1 MQTHNLFFTLQ
12 EQYGMKYYQMPKVFF
27 TNEKYKKLSNDAKIL
42 YALLLDRLQL
52 SIKNKWIDSSDS
64 LYFVYTNQ
72 TLSEILNV
80 SPRKIT
86 NIKKELMDANL
97 LSQEQKKFNAPF
109 RLYLMKPEITVDDIY
124 QINQAETGE
133 DILTVSKDS
142 ASVSA
147 ESTSVANSARL
158 KESASDKGQNSVANS
173 ATLIKTA
180 SNQPS
185 HSLANSATPVS
196 QILLPNKTNL
206 NNTKHKDN
214 KEYKDQRFAENSN
227 NHAFN
232 QAFQTPPENT
242 EDFMIDQFIQD
253 KNLLNKYG
261 ERFVDVLVSYSR
273 NNYALFSEAVEAVE
287 HATKSA
293 EKERVKSLERYF
305 HEEMSAYSHELRAD
319 YLMTL
324 YNVLRHLRTNAA
336 IRDPKAYFFIS
347 FKKLALHWIEILE
360 LDETQTESVPTFDY
374 LRTVESTSNT
384 SNQGYRLDSH
394 PEK

>member
-1 MQTHNLFFTLQ
+1 MQTNTLFFTLQ

-42 YALLLDRLQL
+42 YALLHDRLQV
-52 SIKNKWIDSSDS
+52 SIKNKWIDSTNS
-64 LYFVYTNQ
+64 LYFIFTNQ
-72 TLSEILNV
+72 KLSEILNV

-86 NIKKELMDANL
+86 TINKELLDTNL
-97 LSQEQKKFNAPF
+97 LDQKQKSFNAPF
-109 RLYLMKPEITVDDIY
+109 HLYLMKPEITVDDMY
-124 QINQAETGE
+124 QMNQTESGA
-133 DILTVSKDS
+133 DLLRVSPEIDAAKEECS
-142 ASVSA
+142 
-147 ESTSVANSARL
+147 SVANFATL
-158 KESASDKGQNSVANS
+158 EQSASDKGQNSVAKF
-173 ATLIKTA
+173 ATLEETA
-180 SNQPS
+180 PNQPS

-214 KEYKDQRFAENSN
+214 KEYKDQRFADNSN

-242 EDFMIDQFIQD
+242 EAFMIEQFIQD
-253 KNLLNKYG
+253 KTLLDKYG
-261 ERFVDVLVSYSR
+261 ERFVEVLVSYSR

-324 YNVLRHLRTNAA
+324 YNVLRHLRTNAS

-374 LRTVESTSNT
+374 LRTVESNSNT
-384 SNQGYRLDSH
+384 SNQGHRLESQ

>member
-1 MQTHNLFFTLQ
+1 MQTNTLFFTLQ

-42 YALLLDRLQL
+42 YALLHDRLQV
-52 SIKNKWIDSSDS
+52 SIKNKWIDSTNS
-64 LYFVYTNQ
+64 LYFIFTNQ
-72 TLSEILNV
+72 KLSEILNV

-86 NIKKELMDANL
+86 TIKKELLDTNL
-97 LSQEQKKFNAPF
+97 LDQKQKSFNAPF
-109 RLYLMKPEITVDDIY
+109 HLYLMKPEITVDDMY
-124 QINQAETGE
+124 QMNQTESGA
-133 DILTVSKDS
+133 DLLRVSPEIDAAKEECS
-142 ASVSA
+142 
-147 ESTSVANSARL
+147 SVANSARL
-158 KESASDKGQNSVANS
+158 EESAADSGQNSVANS
-173 ATLIKTA
+173 ATLNKTA

-214 KEYKDQRFAENSN
+214 KEYKDQRLADNSN

-242 EDFMIDQFIQD
+242 ETFMIEQFIQD
-253 KNLLNKYG
+253 KTLLDKYG
-261 ERFVDVLVSYSR
+261 ERFVDVLLSYSR

-293 EKERVKSLERYF
+293 EKERVRSLERYF

-324 YNVLRHLRTNAA
+324 YNVLRHLRTNAS

>member
-1 MQTHNLFFTLQ
+1 MQTNTLFFTLQ

-42 YALLLDRLQL
+42 YALLHDRLQV
-52 SIKNKWIDSSDS
+52 SIKNKWIDSTNS
-64 LYFVYTNQ
+64 LYFIFTNQ
-72 TLSEILNV
+72 KLSEILNV

-86 NIKKELMDANL
+86 TIKKELLDTNL
-97 LSQEQKKFNAPF
+97 LDQKQKSFNAPF
-109 RLYLMKPEITVDDIY
+109 HLYLMKPEITVDDMY
-124 QINQAETGE
+124 QMNQTESGA
-133 DILTVSKDS
+133 DLLRVSPEIDAAKEERS
-142 ASVSA
+142 
-147 ESTSVANSARL
+147 SVANSARL
-158 KESASDKGQNSVANS
+158 EESASASDQNSVAEF
-173 ATLIKTA
+173 ATLNKTA

-185 HSLANSATPVS
+185 HSLAKSATPVS

-242 EDFMIDQFIQD
+242 EAFMIEQFIQD
-253 KNLLNKYG
+253 KTLLDKYG
-261 ERFVDVLVSYSR
+261 ERFVDVLLSYSR

-324 YNVLRHLRTNAA
+324 YNVLRHLRTNAS

-384 SNQGYRLDSH
+384 SNQGYRVASP

>member
-1 MQTHNLFFTLQ
+1 MQTNTLFFTLQ

-42 YALLLDRLQL
+42 YALLHDRLQV
-52 SIKNKWIDSSDS
+52 SIKNKWIDSTNS
-64 LYFVYTNQ
+64 LYFIFTNQ
-72 TLSEILNV
+72 KLSEILNV

-86 NIKKELMDANL
+86 TIKKELLDTNL
-97 LSQEQKKFNAPF
+97 LDQKQKSFNAPF
-109 RLYLMKPEITVDDIY
+109 HLYLMKPEITVDDMY
-124 QINQAETGE
+124 QMNQTESGA
-133 DILTVSKDS
+133 DLLRVSPEIDAAKEERS
-142 ASVSA
+142 
-147 ESTSVANSARL
+147 SVANSARL
-158 KESASDKGQNSVANS
+158 EESASASDQNSVAEF
-173 ATLIKTA
+173 ATLKKTA

-214 KEYKDQRFAENSN
+214 KEYKDQRLADNSN

-242 EDFMIDQFIQD
+242 ETFMIEQFIQD
-253 KNLLNKYG
+253 KTLLDKYG
-261 ERFVDVLVSYSR
+261 ERFVDVLLSYSR

-324 YNVLRHLRTNAA
+324 YNVLRHLRTNAS

-384 SNQGYRLDSH
+384 SNQGYRVASP

>member
-1 MQTHNLFFTLQ
+1 MQTNTLFFTLQ

-42 YALLLDRLQL
+42 YALLHDRLQV
-52 SIKNKWIDSSDS
+52 SIKNKWIDSTNS
-64 LYFVYTNQ
+64 LYFIFTNQ
-72 TLSEILNV
+72 KLSEILNV

-86 NIKKELMDANL
+86 TIKKELLDTNL
-97 LSQEQKKFNAPF
+97 LDQKQKSFNAPF
-109 RLYLMKPEITVDDIY
+109 HLYLMKPEITVDDMY
-124 QINQAETGE
+124 QMNQTESGA
-133 DILTVSKDS
+133 DLLRVSPEIDAAKEERS
-142 ASVSA
+142 
-147 ESTSVANSARL
+147 SVANSARL
-158 KESASDKGQNSVANS
+158 EESASASDQNSVAEF
-173 ATLIKTA
+173 ATLKKTA

-242 EDFMIDQFIQD
+242 EAFMIEQFIQD
-253 KNLLNKYG
+253 KTLLDKYG

-293 EKERVKSLERYF
+293 EKERVRSLERYF

>member
-1 MQTHNLFFTLQ
+1 MQTNTLFFTLQ

-42 YALLLDRLQL
+42 YALLHDRLQV
-52 SIKNKWIDSSDS
+52 SIKNKWIDSTNS
-64 LYFVYTNQ
+64 LYFIFTNQ
-72 TLSEILNV
+72 KLSEILNV

-86 NIKKELMDANL
+86 TIKKELLDTNL
-97 LSQEQKKFNAPF
+97 LDQKQKSFNAPF
-109 RLYLMKPEITVDDIY
+109 HLYLMKPEITVDDMY
-124 QINQAETGE
+124 QMNQTESGA
-133 DILTVSKDS
+133 DLLRVSPEIDAAKEERS
-142 ASVSA
+142 
-147 ESTSVANSARL
+147 SVANSARL
-158 KESASDKGQNSVANS
+158 EESAADSGQNSVANS
-173 ATLIKTA
+173 ATLNKTA

-214 KEYKDQRFAENSN
+214 KEYKDQRFADNSN

-242 EDFMIDQFIQD
+242 EVFMIEQFIQD
-253 KNLLNKYG
+253 KTLLDKYG

-293 EKERVKSLERYF
+293 EKERVRSLERYF

-324 YNVLRHLRTNAA
+324 YNVLRHLRTNAS

>member
-1 MQTHNLFFTLQ
+1 MQTNTLFFTLQ

-42 YALLLDRLQL
+42 YALLHDRLQV
-52 SIKNKWIDSSDS
+52 SIKNKWIDSTNS
-64 LYFVYTNQ
+64 LYFIFTNQ
-72 TLSEILNV
+72 KLSEILNV

-86 NIKKELMDANL
+86 TIKKELLDTNL
-97 LSQEQKKFNAPF
+97 LDQKQKSFNAPF
-109 RLYLMKPEITVDDIY
+109 HLYLMKPEITVDDMY
-124 QINQAETGE
+124 QMNQTESGA
-133 DILTVSKDS
+133 DLLRVSPEIDAAKEERS
-142 ASVSA
+142 
-147 ESTSVANSARL
+147 SVANSARL
-158 KESASDKGQNSVANS
+158 EESASASDQNSVAEF
-173 ATLIKTA
+173 ATLKKTA

-242 EDFMIDQFIQD
+242 EAFMIEQFIQD
-253 KNLLNKYG
+253 KTLLDKYG

-324 YNVLRHLRTNAA
+324 YNVLRHLRTNAS

-384 SNQGYRLDSH
+384 SNQGYRVDSH

>member
-1 MQTHNLFFTLQ
+1 MQTNTLFFTLQ

-42 YALLLDRLQL
+42 YALLHDRLQV
-52 SIKNKWIDSSDS
+52 SIKNKWIDSTNS
-64 LYFVYTNQ
+64 LYFIFTNQ
-72 TLSEILNV
+72 KLSEILNV

-86 NIKKELMDANL
+86 TIKKELLDTNL
-97 LSQEQKKFNAPF
+97 LDQKQKSFNAPF
-109 RLYLMKPEITVDDIY
+109 HLYLMKPEITVDDMY
-124 QINQAETGE
+124 QMNQTESGA
-133 DILTVSKDS
+133 DLLRVSPEIDAAKEERS
-142 ASVSA
+142 
-147 ESTSVANSARL
+147 SVANSARL
-158 KESASDKGQNSVANS
+158 EESASASDQNSVAEF
-173 ATLIKTA
+173 ATLKKTA

-242 EDFMIDQFIQD
+242 EAFMIEQFIQD
-253 KNLLNKYG
+253 KTLLDKYG

-293 EKERVKSLERYF
+293 EKERVRSLERYF

-324 YNVLRHLRTNAA
+324 YNVLRHLRTNAS

>member
-1 MQTHNLFFTLQ
+1 MQTNTLFFTLQ

-42 YALLLDRLQL
+42 YALLHDRLQV
-52 SIKNKWIDSSDS
+52 SIKNKWIDSTNS
-64 LYFVYTNQ
+64 LYFIFTNQ
-72 TLSEILNV
+72 KLSEILNV

-86 NIKKELMDANL
+86 TIKKELLDTNL
-97 LSQEQKKFNAPF
+97 LDQKQKSFNAPF
-109 RLYLMKPEITVDDIY
+109 HLYLMKPEITVDDMY
-124 QINQAETGE
+124 QMNQTESGA
-133 DILTVSKDS
+133 DLLRVSPEIDAAKEECS
-142 ASVSA
+142 
-147 ESTSVANSARL
+147 SVANSARL
-158 KESASDKGQNSVANS
+158 EESASASDQNSVAEF
-173 ATLIKTA
+173 ATLSKTA

-206 NNTKHKDN
+206 NNIKHKDN
-214 KEYKDQRFAENSN
+214 KEYKDQRFADNSN

-242 EDFMIDQFIQD
+242 EAFMIEQFIQD
-253 KNLLNKYG
+253 KTLLDKYG
-261 ERFVDVLVSYSR
+261 ERFVEVLVSYSR

-293 EKERVKSLERYF
+293 EKERVRSLERYF

-324 YNVLRHLRTNAA
+324 YNVLRHLRTNAS

-384 SNQGYRLDSH
+384 SNQGYRVASP

>member
-1 MQTHNLFFTLQ
+1 MQTNTLFFTLQ

-42 YALLLDRLQL
+42 YALLHDRLQV
-52 SIKNKWIDSSDS
+52 SIKNKWIDSTNS
-64 LYFVYTNQ
+64 LYFIFTNQ
-72 TLSEILNV
+72 KLSEILNV

-86 NIKKELMDANL
+86 TIKKELLDTNL
-97 LSQEQKKFNAPF
+97 LDQKQKSFNAPF
-109 RLYLMKPEITVDDIY
+109 HLYLMKPEITVDDMY
-124 QINQAETGE
+124 QMNQTESGA
-133 DILTVSKDS
+133 DLLRVSPEIDAAKEECS
-142 ASVSA
+142 
-147 ESTSVANSARL
+147 SVANSARL
-158 KESASDKGQNSVANS
+158 EESAADSGQNSVANS
-173 ATLIKTA
+173 ATLNKTA

-214 KEYKDQRFAENSN
+214 KEYKDQRFADNSN

-242 EDFMIDQFIQD
+242 EAFMIEQFIQD
-253 KNLLNKYG
+253 KTLLDKYG

>member
-1 MQTHNLFFTLQ
+1 MQTNTLFFTLQ

-42 YALLLDRLQL
+42 YALLHDRLQV
-52 SIKNKWIDSSDS
+52 SIKNKWIDSTNS
-64 LYFVYTNQ
+64 LYFIFTNQ
-72 TLSEILNV
+72 KLSEILNV

-86 NIKKELMDANL
+86 TIKKELLDTNL
-97 LSQEQKKFNAPF
+97 LDQKQKSFNAPF
-109 RLYLMKPEITVDDIY
+109 HLYLMKPEITVDDMY
-124 QINQAETGE
+124 QMNQTESGA
-133 DILTVSKDS
+133 DLLRVSPEIDAAKEERS
-142 ASVSA
+142 
-147 ESTSVANSARL
+147 SVANSARL
-158 KESASDKGQNSVANS
+158 EESASASDQNSVAEF
-173 ATLIKTA
+173 ATLKKTA

-214 KEYKDQRFAENSN
+214 KEYKDQRLADNSN

-242 EDFMIDQFIQD
+242 EAFMIEQFIQD
-253 KNLLNKYG
+253 KTLLDKYG

-324 YNVLRHLRTNAA
+324 YNVLRHLRTNAS

-384 SNQGYRLDSH
+384 SNQGYRLESH

>member
-1 MQTHNLFFTLQ
+1 
-12 EQYGMKYYQMPKVFF
+12 MKYYQMPKVFF

-42 YALLLDRLQL
+42 YALLHDRLQV
-52 SIKNKWIDSSDS
+52 SIKNKWIDSTNS
-64 LYFVYTNQ
+64 LYFIFTNQ
-72 TLSEILNV
+72 KLSEILNV

-86 NIKKELMDANL
+86 TIKKELLDTNL
-97 LSQEQKKFNAPF
+97 LDQKQKSFNAPF
-109 RLYLMKPEITVDDIY
+109 HLYLMKPEITVDDMY
-124 QINQAETGE
+124 QMNQTESGA
-133 DILTVSKDS
+133 DLLRVSPEIDAAKEERS
-142 ASVSA
+142 
-147 ESTSVANSARL
+147 SVANSARL
-158 KESASDKGQNSVANS
+158 EESASASDQNSVAEF
-173 ATLIKTA
+173 ATLNKTA

-214 KEYKDQRFAENSN
+214 KEYKDQRLADNSN

-242 EDFMIDQFIQD
+242 ETFMIEQFIQD
-253 KNLLNKYG
+253 KTLLDKYG
-261 ERFVDVLVSYSR
+261 ERFVDVLLSYSR

-293 EKERVKSLERYF
+293 EKERVRSLERYF

-324 YNVLRHLRTNAA
+324 YNVLRHLRTNAS

>member
-1 MQTHNLFFTLQ
+1 MQTNTLFFTLQ

-42 YALLLDRLQL
+42 YALLHDRLQV
-52 SIKNKWIDSSDS
+52 SIKNKWIDSTNS
-64 LYFVYTNQ
+64 LYFIFTNQ
-72 TLSEILNV
+72 KLSEILNV

-86 NIKKELMDANL
+86 TIKKELLDTNL
-97 LSQEQKKFNAPF
+97 LDQKQKSFNAPF
-109 RLYLMKPEITVDDIY
+109 HLYLMKPEITVDDMY
-124 QINQAETGE
+124 QMNQTESGA
-133 DILTVSKDS
+133 DLLRVSPEIDAAKEERS
-142 ASVSA
+142 
-147 ESTSVANSARL
+147 SVANSARL
-158 KESASDKGQNSVANS
+158 EESASASDQNSVAEF
-173 ATLIKTA
+173 ATLKKTA

-242 EDFMIDQFIQD
+242 EAFMIEQFIQD
-253 KNLLNKYG
+253 KTLLDKYG

-293 EKERVKSLERYF
+293 EKERVRSLERYF

-384 SNQGYRLDSH
+384 SNQGYRVDSH

>member
-1 MQTHNLFFTLQ
+1 MQTNTLFFTLQ

-42 YALLLDRLQL
+42 YALLHDRLQV
-52 SIKNKWIDSSDS
+52 SIKNKWIDSTNS
-64 LYFVYTNQ
+64 LYFIFTNQ
-72 TLSEILNV
+72 KLSEILNV

-86 NIKKELMDANL
+86 TIKKELLDTNL
-97 LSQEQKKFNAPF
+97 LDQKQKSFNAPF
-109 RLYLMKPEITVDDIY
+109 HLYLMKPEITVDDMY
-124 QINQAETGE
+124 QMNQTESGE
-133 DILTVSKDS
+133 DLLRVSPEIDAAK
-142 ASVSA
+142 A
-147 ESTSVANSARL
+147 ECSSVANSARL
-158 KESASDKGQNSVANS
+158 EESASASDQNSVAEF
-173 ATLIKTA
+173 ATLKKTA

-242 EDFMIDQFIQD
+242 EAFMIEQFIQD
-253 KNLLNKYG
+253 KTLLDKYG
-261 ERFVDVLVSYSR
+261 ERFVEVLVSYSR

-293 EKERVKSLERYF
+293 EKERVRSLERYF

-324 YNVLRHLRTNAA
+324 YNVLRHLRTNAS

>member
-1 MQTHNLFFTLQ
+1 MQTNTLFFTLQ

-42 YALLLDRLQL
+42 YALLHDRLQV
-52 SIKNKWIDSSDS
+52 SIKNKWIDSTNS
-64 LYFVYTNQ
+64 LYFIFTNQ
-72 TLSEILNV
+72 KLSEILNV

-86 NIKKELMDANL
+86 TIKKELLDTNL
-97 LSQEQKKFNAPF
+97 LDQKQKSFNAPF
-109 RLYLMKPEITVDDIY
+109 HLYLMKPEITVDDMY
-124 QINQAETGE
+124 QMNQTESGA
-133 DILTVSKDS
+133 DLLRVSPEIDAAKEERS
-142 ASVSA
+142 
-147 ESTSVANSARL
+147 SVANSARL
-158 KESASDKGQNSVANS
+158 EESASASDQNSVAEF
-173 ATLIKTA
+173 ATLNKTA

-242 EDFMIDQFIQD
+242 EAFMIEQFIQD
-253 KNLLNKYG
+253 KTLLDKYG

-324 YNVLRHLRTNAA
+324 YNVLRHLRTNAS

-384 SNQGYRLDSH
+384 SNQGYRVDSH

>member
-1 MQTHNLFFTLQ
+1 MQTNTLFFTLQ

-42 YALLLDRLQL
+42 YALLHDRLQV
-52 SIKNKWIDSSDS
+52 SIKNKWIDSTNS
-64 LYFVYTNQ
+64 LYFIFTNQ
-72 TLSEILNV
+72 KLSEILNV

-86 NIKKELMDANL
+86 TIKKELLDTNL
-97 LSQEQKKFNAPF
+97 LDQKQKSFNAPF
-109 RLYLMKPEITVDDIY
+109 HLYLMKPEITVDDMY
-124 QINQAETGE
+124 QMNQTESGA
-133 DILTVSKDS
+133 DLLRVSPEIDAAKEECS
-142 ASVSA
+142 
-147 ESTSVANSARL
+147 SVANSARL
-158 KESASDKGQNSVANS
+158 EESAADSGQNSVANS
-173 ATLIKTA
+173 ATLNKTA

-214 KEYKDQRFAENSN
+214 KEYKDQRFADNSN

-242 EDFMIDQFIQD
+242 EAFMIEQFIQD
-253 KNLLNKYG
+253 KTLLDKYG

-293 EKERVKSLERYF
+293 EKERVRSLERYF

-324 YNVLRHLRTNAA
+324 YNVLRHLRTNAS

-384 SNQGYRLDSH
+384 SNQGYRVASP

>member
-1 MQTHNLFFTLQ
+1 MQTNTLFFTLQ

-42 YALLLDRLQL
+42 YALLHDRLQV
-52 SIKNKWIDSSDS
+52 SIKNKWIDSTNS
-64 LYFVYTNQ
+64 LYFIFTNQ
-72 TLSEILNV
+72 KLSEILNV

-86 NIKKELMDANL
+86 TIKKELLDTNL
-97 LSQEQKKFNAPF
+97 LDQKQKSFNAPF
-109 RLYLMKPEITVDDIY
+109 HLYLMKPEITVDDMY
-124 QINQAETGE
+124 QMNQTESGA
-133 DILTVSKDS
+133 DLLRVSPEIDAAKEERS
-142 ASVSA
+142 
-147 ESTSVANSARL
+147 SVANSARL
-158 KESASDKGQNSVANS
+158 EESASASDQNSVAEF
-173 ATLIKTA
+173 ATLKKTA

-206 NNTKHKDN
+206 NNIKHKDN
-214 KEYKDQRFAENSN
+214 KEYKDQRYADNSN

-242 EDFMIDQFIQD
+242 EAFMIEQFIQD
-253 KNLLNKYG
+253 KTLLDKYG

-324 YNVLRHLRTNAA
+324 YNVLRHLRTNAS

>member
-1 MQTHNLFFTLQ
+1 MQTNTLFFTLQ

-42 YALLLDRLQL
+42 YALLHDRLQV
-52 SIKNKWIDSSDS
+52 SIKNKWIDSTNS
-64 LYFVYTNQ
+64 LYFIFTNQ
-72 TLSEILNV
+72 KLSEILNV

-86 NIKKELMDANL
+86 TIKKELLDTNL
-97 LSQEQKKFNAPF
+97 LDQKQKSFNAPF
-109 RLYLMKPEITVDDIY
+109 HLYLMKPEITVDDMY
-124 QINQAETGE
+124 QMNQTESGA
-133 DILTVSKDS
+133 DLLRVSPEIDAAKEERS
-142 ASVSA
+142 
-147 ESTSVANSARL
+147 SVANSARL
-158 KESASDKGQNSVANS
+158 EESASASDQNSVAEF
-173 ATLIKTA
+173 ATLKKTA

-214 KEYKDQRFAENSN
+214 KEYKDQRFADNSN

-242 EDFMIDQFIQD
+242 ETFMIEQFIQD
-253 KNLLNKYG
+253 KTLLDKYG
-261 ERFVDVLVSYSR
+261 ERFVDVLLSYSR

>member
-1 MQTHNLFFTLQ
+1 MQTNTLFFTLQ

-42 YALLLDRLQL
+42 YALLHDRLQV
-52 SIKNKWIDSSDS
+52 SIKNKWIDSTNS
-64 LYFVYTNQ
+64 LYFIFTNQ
-72 TLSEILNV
+72 KLSEILNV

-86 NIKKELMDANL
+86 TIKKELLDTNL
-97 LSQEQKKFNAPF
+97 LDQKQKSFNAPF
-109 RLYLMKPEITVDDIY
+109 HLYLMKPEITVDDMY
-124 QINQAETGE
+124 QMNQTESGA
-133 DILTVSKDS
+133 DLLRVSPEIDAAKEERS
-142 ASVSA
+142 
-147 ESTSVANSARL
+147 SVANSARL
-158 KESASDKGQNSVANS
+158 EESAADSGQNSVANS
-173 ATLIKTA
+173 ATLNKTA

-214 KEYKDQRFAENSN
+214 KEYKDQRFADNSN

-242 EDFMIDQFIQD
+242 EAFMIEQFIQD
-253 KNLLNKYG
+253 KTLLDKYG
-261 ERFVDVLVSYSR
+261 ERFVEVLVSYSR

-293 EKERVKSLERYF
+293 EKERVRSLERYF

-324 YNVLRHLRTNAA
+324 YNVLRHLRTNAS

-384 SNQGYRLDSH
+384 SNQGYRVDSH

>member
-1 MQTHNLFFTLQ
+1 MQTNTLFFTLQ

-42 YALLLDRLQL
+42 YALLHDRLQV
-52 SIKNKWIDSSDS
+52 SIKNKWIDSTNS
-64 LYFVYTNQ
+64 LYFIFTNQ
-72 TLSEILNV
+72 KLSEILNV

-86 NIKKELMDANL
+86 SIKKELMDTNL
-97 LSQEQKKFNAPF
+97 LVQKQKSFNAPF
-109 RLYLMKPEITVDDIY
+109 HLYLMKPEITVDDMY
-124 QINQAETGE
+124 QMNQTESGA
-133 DILTVSKDS
+133 DLLRVSPEIDAAKEERS
-142 ASVSA
+142 
-147 ESTSVANSARL
+147 SVANSARL
-158 KESASDKGQNSVANS
+158 EESASASDQNSVAEF
-173 ATLIKTA
+173 ATLKKTA

-214 KEYKDQRFAENSN
+214 KEYKDQRFADNSN

-242 EDFMIDQFIQD
+242 EAFMIEQFIQD
-253 KNLLNKYG
+253 KTLLDKYG

-293 EKERVKSLERYF
+293 EKERVRSLERYF

-324 YNVLRHLRTNAA
+324 YNVLRHLRTNAS

>member
-1 MQTHNLFFTLQ
+1 MQTNTLFFTLQ

-42 YALLLDRLQL
+42 YALLHDRLQV
-52 SIKNKWIDSSDS
+52 SIKNKWIDSTNS
-64 LYFVYTNQ
+64 LYFIFTNQ
-72 TLSEILNV
+72 KLSEILNV

-86 NIKKELMDANL
+86 TIKKELLDTNL
-97 LSQEQKKFNAPF
+97 LDQKQKSFNAPF
-109 RLYLMKPEITVDDIY
+109 HLYLMKPEITVDDMY
-124 QINQAETGE
+124 QMNQTESGA
-133 DILTVSKDS
+133 DLLRVSPEIDAAKEERS
-142 ASVSA
+142 
-147 ESTSVANSARL
+147 SVANSARL
-158 KESASDKGQNSVANS
+158 EESASASDQNSVAEF
-173 ATLIKTA
+173 ATLKKTA

-242 EDFMIDQFIQD
+242 EAFMIEQFIQD
-253 KNLLNKYG
+253 KTLLDKYG

-384 SNQGYRLDSH
+384 SNQGYRVASP

>member
-1 MQTHNLFFTLQ
+1 MQTNTLFFTLQ

-42 YALLLDRLQL
+42 YALLHDRLQV
-52 SIKNKWIDSSDS
+52 SIKNKWIDSTNS
-64 LYFVYTNQ
+64 LYFIFTNQ
-72 TLSEILNV
+72 KLSEILNV

-86 NIKKELMDANL
+86 TIKKELLDTNL
-97 LSQEQKKFNAPF
+97 LDQKQKSFNAPF
-109 RLYLMKPEITVDDIY
+109 HLYLMKPEITVDDIY
-124 QINQAETGE
+124 QINQTESGE
-133 DILTVSKDS
+133 DLLPISSKI
-142 ASVSA
+142 
-147 ESTSVANSARL
+147 ESTNEKVPSVANSARL

-196 QILLPNKTNL
+196 QILLPNNTNL

-214 KEYKDQRFAENSN
+214 KEYKDQRYADNSN

-242 EDFMIDQFIQD
+242 DDFMIDQFIQD

-261 ERFVDVLVSYSR
+261 ERFVEVLVSYSR

-293 EKERVKSLERYF
+293 EKERVRSLERYF
-305 HEEMSAYSHELRAD
+305 HEEMSAYSHELRED

-324 YNVLRHLRTNAA
+324 YNVLRHLRTNAN

-384 SNQGYRLDSH
+384 SNQGHRLESQ

>member
-1 MQTHNLFFTLQ
+1 MQTNTLFFTLQ

-42 YALLLDRLQL
+42 YALLHDRLQV
-52 SIKNKWIDSSDS
+52 SIKNKWIDSTNS
-64 LYFVYTNQ
+64 LYFIFTNQ
-72 TLSEILNV
+72 KLSEILNV

-86 NIKKELMDANL
+86 TIKKELLDTNL
-97 LSQEQKKFNAPF
+97 LDQKQKSFNAPF
-109 RLYLMKPEITVDDIY
+109 HLYLMKPEITVDDMY
-124 QINQAETGE
+124 QMNQTESGA
-133 DILTVSKDS
+133 DLLRVSPEIDAAKEECS
-142 ASVSA
+142 
-147 ESTSVANSARL
+147 SVANSARL
-158 KESASDKGQNSVANS
+158 EESAADSGQNSVANS
-173 ATLIKTA
+173 ATLNKTA

-214 KEYKDQRFAENSN
+214 KEYKDQRFADNSN

-242 EDFMIDQFIQD
+242 EAFMIEQFIQD
-253 KNLLNKYG
+253 KTLLDKYG
-261 ERFVDVLVSYSR
+261 ERFVEVLVSYSR

-384 SNQGYRLDSH
+384 SNQGYRVASP

>member
-1 MQTHNLFFTLQ
+1 MQTNTLFFTLQ

-42 YALLLDRLQL
+42 YALLHDRLQV
-52 SIKNKWIDSSDS
+52 SIKNKWIDSTNS
-64 LYFVYTNQ
+64 LYFIFTNQ
-72 TLSEILNV
+72 KLSEILNV

-86 NIKKELMDANL
+86 TIKKELLDTNL
-97 LSQEQKKFNAPF
+97 LDQKQKSFNAPF
-109 RLYLMKPEITVDDIY
+109 HLYLMKPEITVDDMY
-124 QINQAETGE
+124 QMNQTESGA
-133 DILTVSKDS
+133 DLLRVSPEIDAAKEECS
-142 ASVSA
+142 
-147 ESTSVANSARL
+147 SVANSARL
-158 KESASDKGQNSVANS
+158 EESAADSGQNSVANS
-173 ATLIKTA
+173 ATLNKTA

-214 KEYKDQRFAENSN
+214 KEYKDQRFADNSN

-242 EDFMIDQFIQD
+242 EAFMIEQFIQD
-253 KNLLNKYG
+253 KTLLDKYG
-261 ERFVDVLVSYSR
+261 ERFVEVLVSYSR

-293 EKERVKSLERYF
+293 EKERVRSLERYF

-324 YNVLRHLRTNAA
+324 YNVLRHLRTNAS

-384 SNQGYRLDSH
+384 SNQGYRVDSH

>member
-1 MQTHNLFFTLQ
+1 MQTNTLFFTLQ

-42 YALLLDRLQL
+42 YALLHDRLQV
-52 SIKNKWIDSSDS
+52 SIKNKWIDSTNS
-64 LYFVYTNQ
+64 LYFIFTNQ
-72 TLSEILNV
+72 KLSEILNV

-86 NIKKELMDANL
+86 TIKKELLDTNL
-97 LSQEQKKFNAPF
+97 LDQKQKSFNAPF
-109 RLYLMKPEITVDDIY
+109 HLYLMKPEITVDDMY
-124 QINQAETGE
+124 QMNQTESGA
-133 DILTVSKDS
+133 DLLRVSPEIDAAKEERS
-142 ASVSA
+142 
-147 ESTSVANSARL
+147 SVANSARL
-158 KESASDKGQNSVANS
+158 EESASASDQNSVAEF
-173 ATLIKTA
+173 ATLNKTA

-214 KEYKDQRFAENSN
+214 KEYKDQRLADNSN

-242 EDFMIDQFIQD
+242 ETFMIEQFIQD
-253 KNLLNKYG
+253 KTLLDKYG
-261 ERFVDVLVSYSR
+261 ERFVDVLLSYSR

-293 EKERVKSLERYF
+293 EKERVRSLERYF

>member
-1 MQTHNLFFTLQ
+1 MQTNTLFFTLQ

-42 YALLLDRLQL
+42 YALLHDRLQV
-52 SIKNKWIDSSDS
+52 SIKNKWIDSTNS
-64 LYFVYTNQ
+64 LYFIFTNQ
-72 TLSEILNV
+72 KLSEILNV

-86 NIKKELMDANL
+86 TIKKELLDTNL
-97 LSQEQKKFNAPF
+97 LDQKQKSFNAPF
-109 RLYLMKPEITVDDIY
+109 HLYLMKPEITVDDMY
-124 QINQAETGE
+124 QMNQTESGA
-133 DILTVSKDS
+133 DLLRVSPEIDAAKEECS
-142 ASVSA
+142 
-147 ESTSVANSARL
+147 SVANSARL
-158 KESASDKGQNSVANS
+158 EESAADSGQNSVANS
-173 ATLIKTA
+173 ATLNKTA

-242 EDFMIDQFIQD
+242 EAFMIEQFIQD
-253 KNLLNKYG
+253 KTLLDKYG
-261 ERFVDVLVSYSR
+261 ERFVEVLVSYSR

-293 EKERVKSLERYF
+293 EKERVRSLERYF

-324 YNVLRHLRTNAA
+324 YNVLRHLRTNAS

-384 SNQGYRLDSH
+384 SNQGYRVDSH

>member
-1 MQTHNLFFTLQ
+1 MQTNTLFFTLQ

-42 YALLLDRLQL
+42 YALLHDRLQV
-52 SIKNKWIDSSDS
+52 SIKNKWIDSTNS
-64 LYFVYTNQ
+64 LYFIFTNQ
-72 TLSEILNV
+72 KLSEILNV

-86 NIKKELMDANL
+86 TIKKELLDTNL
-97 LSQEQKKFNAPF
+97 LDQKQKSFNAPF
-109 RLYLMKPEITVDDIY
+109 HLYLMKPEITVDDMY
-124 QINQAETGE
+124 QMNQTESGA
-133 DILTVSKDS
+133 DLLRVSPEIDAAKEERS
-142 ASVSA
+142 
-147 ESTSVANSARL
+147 SVANSARL
-158 KESASDKGQNSVANS
+158 EESASASDQNSVAEF
-173 ATLIKTA
+173 ATLNKTA

-214 KEYKDQRFAENSN
+214 KEYKDQRFADNSN

-242 EDFMIDQFIQD
+242 EAFMIEQFIQD
-253 KNLLNKYG
+253 KTLLDKYG

-324 YNVLRHLRTNAA
+324 YNVLRHLRTNAS

-384 SNQGYRLDSH
+384 SNQGYRVDSH

>member
-1 MQTHNLFFTLQ
+1 MQTNTLFFTLQ

-42 YALLLDRLQL
+42 YALLHDRLQV

-64 LYFVYTNQ
+64 LYFIFTNQ
-72 TLSEILNV
+72 KLSEILNV

-86 NIKKELMDANL
+86 TIKKELLDTNL
-97 LSQEQKKFNAPF
+97 LDQKQKSFNAPF
-109 RLYLMKPEITVDDIY
+109 HLYLMKPEITVDDMY
-124 QINQAETGE
+124 QMNQTESGA
-133 DILTVSKDS
+133 DLLRVSPEIDAAKEERS
-142 ASVSA
+142 
-147 ESTSVANSARL
+147 SVANSARL
-158 KESASDKGQNSVANS
+158 EESAADSGQNSVANS
-173 ATLIKTA
+173 ATLNKTA

-206 NNTKHKDN
+206 NNIKHKDN
-214 KEYKDQRFAENSN
+214 KEYKDQRFADNSN

-242 EDFMIDQFIQD
+242 ETFMIEQFIQD
-253 KNLLNKYG
+253 KTLLDKYG
-261 ERFVDVLVSYSR
+261 ERFVDVLLSYSR

-293 EKERVKSLERYF
+293 EKERVRSLERYF

-324 YNVLRHLRTNAA
+324 YNVLRHLRTNAS

-384 SNQGYRLDSH
+384 SNQGYRVDSH

>member
-1 MQTHNLFFTLQ
+1 MQTNTLFFTLQ

-42 YALLLDRLQL
+42 YALLHDRLQV
-52 SIKNKWIDSSDS
+52 SIKNKWIDSTNS
-64 LYFVYTNQ
+64 LYFIFTNQ
-72 TLSEILNV
+72 KLSEILNV

-86 NIKKELMDANL
+86 TIKKELLDTNL
-97 LSQEQKKFNAPF
+97 LDQKQKSFNAPF
-109 RLYLMKPEITVDDIY
+109 HLYLMKPEITVDDMY
-124 QINQAETGE
+124 QMNQTESGA
-133 DILTVSKDS
+133 DLLRVSPEIDAAKEERS
-142 ASVSA
+142 
-147 ESTSVANSARL
+147 SVANSARL
-158 KESASDKGQNSVANS
+158 EESASASDQNSVAEF
-173 ATLIKTA
+173 ATLNKTA

-214 KEYKDQRFAENSN
+214 KEYKDQRLADNSN

-242 EDFMIDQFIQD
+242 ETFMIEQFIQD
-253 KNLLNKYG
+253 KTLLDKYG
-261 ERFVDVLVSYSR
+261 ERFVDVLLSYSR

-324 YNVLRHLRTNAA
+324 YNVLRHLRTNAS

>member
-1 MQTHNLFFTLQ
+1 MQTNTLFFTLQ

-42 YALLLDRLQL
+42 YALLHDRLQV

-64 LYFVYTNQ
+64 LYFIFTNQ
-72 TLSEILNV
+72 KLSEILNV

-86 NIKKELMDANL
+86 TIKKELMDTNL
-97 LSQEQKKFNAPF
+97 LVQKQKSFNAPF
-109 RLYLMKPEITVDDIY
+109 HLYLMKPEITVDDIY
-124 QINQAETGE
+124 QINQTESGE
-133 DILTVSKDS
+133 DLLHVSPKLE
-142 ASVSA
+142 AA
-147 ESTSVANSARL
+147 KEEFTSVANSARL
-158 KESASDKGQNSVANS
+158 EESASASDQNSVAEF
-173 ATLIKTA
+173 ATLKKTA

-206 NNTKHKDN
+206 NNIKHKDN
-214 KEYKDQRFAENSN
+214 KEYKDQRFADNSN

-242 EDFMIDQFIQD
+242 EAFMIEQFIQD
-253 KNLLNKYG
+253 KTLLDKYG
-261 ERFVDVLVSYSR
+261 ERFVDVLLSYSR

-347 FKKLALHWIEILE
+347 FKKLAIHWIEILE

-384 SNQGYRLDSH
+384 SNQGYRVDSH

>member
-124 QINQAETGE
+124 QINQTESGE
-133 DILTVSKDS
+133 DLLHVSPELEAAK
-142 ASVSA
+142 
-147 ESTSVANSARL
+147 EEFISVAKSATL
-158 KESASDKGQNSVANS
+158 KESASDKGQISVADF

-196 QILLPNKTNL
+196 QILLPNKTYIT
-206 NNTKHKDN
+206 NTKHKDN
-214 KEYKDQRFAENSN
+214 KEYKDQRVADVLQNQ
-227 NHAFN
+227 AFN
-232 QAFQTPPENT
+232 HAFQTPPENT
-242 EDFMIDQFIQD
+242 DAFMIEQAIQE
-253 KNLLNKYG
+253 KELVETYG
-261 ERFVDVLVSYSR
+261 ERFVEILVKYVREDYS
-273 NNYALFSEAVEAVE
+273 LFLETIETVVQ
-287 HATKSA
+287 ATKSA
-293 EKERVKSLERYF
+293 EKESGKPLGVYF
-305 HEEMSAYSHELRAD
+305 FADTSAYSQDLQEG
-319 YLMTL
+319 YLTTL
-324 YNVLRHLRTNAA
+324 YNVLRHLRTNAT

-347 FKKLALHWIEILE
+347 FKKLALHWIEIIA
-360 LDETQTESVPTFDY
+360 LDESPTEEVPTFALNFD
-374 LRTVESTSNT
+374 V
-384 SNQGYRLDSH
+384 
-394 PEK
+394 

>member
-1 MQTHNLFFTLQ
+1 MQTNTLFFTLQ

-42 YALLLDRLQL
+42 YALLHDRLQV
-52 SIKNKWIDSSDS
+52 SIKNKWIDSTNS
-64 LYFVYTNQ
+64 LYFIFTNQ
-72 TLSEILNV
+72 KLSEILNV

-86 NIKKELMDANL
+86 TIKKELLDTNL
-97 LSQEQKKFNAPF
+97 LDQKQKSFNAPF
-109 RLYLMKPEITVDDIY
+109 HLYLMKPEITVDDMY
-124 QINQAETGE
+124 QMNQTESGA
-133 DILTVSKDS
+133 DLLRVSPEIDAAKEECS
-142 ASVSA
+142 
-147 ESTSVANSARL
+147 SVANSARL
-158 KESASDKGQNSVANS
+158 EESAADSGQNSVANS
-173 ATLIKTA
+173 ATLNKTA

-242 EDFMIDQFIQD
+242 EAFMIEQFIQD
-253 KNLLNKYG
+253 KTLLDKYG

-384 SNQGYRLDSH
+384 SNQGYRVDSH

>member
-1 MQTHNLFFTLQ
+1 MQTNTLFFTLQ

-42 YALLLDRLQL
+42 YALLHDRLQV
-52 SIKNKWIDSSDS
+52 SIKNKWIDSTNS
-64 LYFVYTNQ
+64 LYFIFTNQ
-72 TLSEILNV
+72 KLSEILNV

-86 NIKKELMDANL
+86 TIKKELLDTNL
-97 LSQEQKKFNAPF
+97 LDQKQKSFNAPF
-109 RLYLMKPEITVDDIY
+109 HLYLMKPEITVDDMY
-124 QINQAETGE
+124 QMNQTESGA
-133 DILTVSKDS
+133 DLLRVSPEIDAAKEERS
-142 ASVSA
+142 
-147 ESTSVANSARL
+147 SVANSARL
-158 KESASDKGQNSVANS
+158 EESASASDQNSVAEL
-173 ATLIKTA
+173 ATLKKTA

-242 EDFMIDQFIQD
+242 EAFMIEQFIQD
-253 KNLLNKYG
+253 KTLLDKYG

>member
-158 KESASDKGQNSVANS
+158 EESASASDQNSVAEF
-173 ATLIKTA
+173 ATLKKTA

-242 EDFMIDQFIQD
+242 ETFMIEQFIQD
-253 KNLLNKYG
+253 KTLLDKYG

-347 FKKLALHWIEILE
+347 FTKLALHWIEILE

>member
-1 MQTHNLFFTLQ
+1 MQTNTLFFTLQ

-42 YALLLDRLQL
+42 YALLHDRLQV
-52 SIKNKWIDSSDS
+52 SIKNKWIDSTNS
-64 LYFVYTNQ
+64 LYFIFTNQ
-72 TLSEILNV
+72 KVSEILNV

-86 NIKKELMDANL
+86 TIKKELLDTNL
-97 LSQEQKKFNAPF
+97 LDQKQKSFNAPF
-109 RLYLMKPEITVDDIY
+109 HLYLMKPEITVDDMY
-124 QINQAETGE
+124 QMNQTESGA
-133 DILTVSKDS
+133 DLLRVSPEIDAAKEERS
-142 ASVSA
+142 
-147 ESTSVANSARL
+147 SVANSARL
-158 KESASDKGQNSVANS
+158 EESASASDQNSVAEF
-173 ATLIKTA
+173 ATLKKTA

-196 QILLPNKTNL
+196 QILLPNNTNL

-242 EDFMIDQFIQD
+242 ETFMIEQFIQD
-253 KNLLNKYG
+253 KTLLDKYG
-261 ERFVDVLVSYSR
+261 ERFVDVLLSYSR

-324 YNVLRHLRTNAA
+324 YNVLRHLRTNAS

-384 SNQGYRLDSH
+384 SNQGHRLESH

>member
-1 MQTHNLFFTLQ
+1 MQTNTLFFTLQ

-42 YALLLDRLQL
+42 YALLHDRLQV
-52 SIKNKWIDSSDS
+52 SIKNKWIDSTNS
-64 LYFVYTNQ
+64 LYFIFTNQ
-72 TLSEILNV
+72 KLSEILNV

-86 NIKKELMDANL
+86 TIKKELLDTNL
-97 LSQEQKKFNAPF
+97 LDQKQKSFNAPF
-109 RLYLMKPEITVDDIY
+109 HLYLMKPEITVDDMY
-124 QINQAETGE
+124 QMNQTESGA
-133 DILTVSKDS
+133 DLLRVSPEIDAAKEERS
-142 ASVSA
+142 
-147 ESTSVANSARL
+147 SVANSARL
-158 KESASDKGQNSVANS
+158 EESASASDQNSVAEF
-173 ATLIKTA
+173 ATLKKTA

-242 EDFMIDQFIQD
+242 EAFMIEQFIQD
-253 KNLLNKYG
+253 KTLLDKYG